1 MLQARDEIEK
11 LETKL
16 AQIRN
21 QRVDT
26 QALLKEKTMS
36 YEDFLNFFENIV
48 TTLKTSQNHLAIDD
62 IIRMI
67 FLNFTIRDKKV
78 LTHQWNEDFEAI
90 AKLPSVLQCR
100 GDRTRTCDHSHP
112 MRAF

>member
-1 MLQARDEIEK
+1 
-11 LETKL
+11 
-16 AQIRN
+16 
-21 QRVDT
+21 
-26 QALLKEKTMS
+26 MS

-48 TTLKTSQNHLAIDD
+48 TTLKTSENHLAIDD

-78 LTHQWNEDFEAI
+78 LNHQWNSNFESM

-100 GDRTRTCDHSHP
+100 GNRTRTCGLTVP
-112 MRAF
+112 NRTL